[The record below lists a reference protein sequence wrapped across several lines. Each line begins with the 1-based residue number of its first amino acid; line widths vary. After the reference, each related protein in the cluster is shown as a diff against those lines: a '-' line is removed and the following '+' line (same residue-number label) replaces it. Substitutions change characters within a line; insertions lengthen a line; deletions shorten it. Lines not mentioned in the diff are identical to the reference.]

1 MANQI
6 ATNGRHSSDML
17 TISDVARL
25 LHVHQNSVRRWANA
39 GLLRCYRVGI
49 RGDRRFKADEVN
61 QFLESAVEHEP
72 IVRSYPRLRR
82 A

>member
-6 ATNGRHSSDML
+6 ATNGRHSTDML

-39 GLLRCYRVGI
+39 GLLG
-49 RGDRRFKADEVN
+49 ATE
-61 QFLESAVEHEP
+61 LESEA
-72 IVRSYPRLRR
+72 IAGSKLMK
-82 A
+82 